1 MCLCSGLQ
9 QQQPLEEWVKSLG
22 EFLRQLDTLL
32 STNER
37 LASQL
42 PFTLNKRKLNPKT
55 LEGEQRIAKIF
66 EFDPTEYHTQTLL
79 KLNIK
84 KWAEQPSSFTQLQKQ
99 LVYNRK
105 IPAYEI
111 IFESLQLQQSDA
123 HSCILRRFQSV
134 ALYRQRERQ
143 ARNDN
148 AKTIASAL
156 FPLIHPPEDGDDLP
170 EDGNNLQDL
179 SNTIETLIQAGP
191 RYDSIGKRLCLG
203 SLFLLGDAIPNNI
216 WEKWLPS
223 KGARFDRAMDYLIE
237 KKIVTIGSKYNEL
250 GEKILAYYDSRLP
263 VMPEIV
269 WMNDNVQGI
278 HTKPRR
284 QRHSQKKATAS
295 DPNPQYNQADR
306 NTTNSTKKSQK
317 RGSSNPQLGTKRLKA
332 TTACSATNDE
342 RAEVNE
348 QGHNGTL
355 MQALLKVVEHEVD
368 QIPAESSSTLGP
380 TPLTT
385 WESHMP
391 FDGSAPRSEVG
402 NLVSFQS
409 NGVSRETQMS
419 ESESRAGNSCVGYVT
434 SYDSAVNRFRQSS
447 NPVSQWS
454 ILSQSQKASK
464 TWVEPSGQKES
475 SQVYRQPENN
485 NLNGWNEGH
494 VLSLPPDQI
503 NDLINNIGNQD
514 NTLDGWNQGHVLS
527 LPPNQIDDL
536 INNIGNQ
543 DNTLDG
549 WNQGHVLSLPPNQI
563 DDLINNIGTQDN
575 TLDGWNQGHVLSLP
589 PGQIDDLINNMD
601 NEDNTL
607 NGWNQGQV
615 LSLPPDQIDGLI
627 NNIGNQDNTL
637 DGWNQGHVLS
647 LPPNQI
653 DDFINSGH
661 NINIPPPGQIDN
673 WINGM
678 NHPQDN
684 THNATINQWSQPI
697 TC

>member
-1 MCLCSGLQ
+1 MCLCSALQ
-9 QQQPLEEWVKSLG
+9 QQQPLKEWVESLG
-22 EFLRQLDTLL
+22 EFLGQLDRLL

-42 PFTLNKRKLNPKT
+42 PFTLNKRKLNPKPP
-55 LEGEQRIAKIF
+55 EGEQRIAKIF

-84 KWAEQPSSFTQLQKQ
+84 KWAAQPSSFTQLQKQ
-99 LVYNRK
+99 QVYSRK
-105 IPAYEI
+105 NPAYEI

-143 ARNDN
+143 ARNDD

-156 FPLIHPPEDGDDLP
+156 FPLIHPLEDGDDLP
-170 EDGNNLQDL
+170 EDGNNLQHL

-223 KGARFDRAMDYLIE
+223 TGARFDRAMDYLIE
-237 KKIVTIGSKYNEL
+237 KEIVTIGSKYNEL

-263 VMPEIV
+263 MMPEIV
-269 WMNDNVQGI
+269 WMNDNVQGK

-284 QRHSQKKATAS
+284 QRHSQKKATAPA
-295 DPNPQYNQADR
+295 PNPQYIQVDR

-317 RGSSNPQLGTKRLKA
+317 RGSSNPQLGRKRLKA

-342 RAEVNE
+342 GAEVNE

-355 MQALLKVVEHEVD
+355 MEALLTVVEHEVD
-368 QIPAESSSTLGP
+368 QIPAESSSTLRP
-380 TPLTT
+380 TSLTT

-409 NGVSRETQMS
+409 NGVSRETQTS
-419 ESESRAGNSCVGYVT
+419 GSESRAGDSCVGYVT
-434 SYDSAVNRFRQSS
+434 SYDDSAVNRLRQSS

-454 ILSQSQKASK
+454 LLSQSQKVNK

-503 NDLINNIGNQD
+503 DDLINNMGNQDNTLDGWNQGYVLSPPDQIDDLIDNMGNQDTTLDGWNQGQVLSLPPDQIDDLINNMDNEDSTLNGWNQGHVLSPPDQIDDLINNMGNQDTILDGWNQGQVLSLPPAQIDDLINNMDTED

-527 LPPNQIDDL
+527 LPPD
-536 INNIGNQ
+536 
-543 DNTLDG
+543 
-549 WNQGHVLSLPPNQI
+549 
-563 DDLINNIGTQDN
+563 
-575 TLDGWNQGHVLSLP
+575 
-589 PGQIDDLINNMD
+589 
-601 NEDNTL
+601 
-607 NGWNQGQV
+607 
-615 LSLPPDQIDGLI
+615 
-627 NNIGNQDNTL
+627 
-637 DGWNQGHVLS
+637 
-647 LPPNQI
+647 QI

-661 NINIPPPGQIDN
+661 NIPPPGQIDN
-673 WINGM
+673 WINSM
-678 NHPQDN
+678 NNPEDN
-684 THNATINQWSQPI
+684 TRNATINQWSQPI

>member
-1 MCLCSGLQ
+1 MCLCSALQ
-9 QQQPLEEWVKSLG
+9 QQQPLEEVCREDFDGITQWVESLG
-22 EFLRQLDTLL
+22 EFLGQLDRLL

-42 PFTLNKRKLNPKT
+42 PFTLNKRKLNPKPP
-55 LEGEQRIAKIF
+55 EGEQRIAKIF
-66 EFDPTEYHTQTLL
+66 EFDPTEYHTRTLL

-84 KWAEQPSSFTQLQKQ
+84 KWAAQPSSFTQLQKQ
-99 LVYNRK
+99 LVYSRK
-105 IPAYEI
+105 NPAYEI

-143 ARNDN
+143 ARNDD

-156 FPLIHPPEDGDDLP
+156 FPLIHPPEDGDDPP
-170 EDGNNLQDL
+170 EDGNNMQDL

-223 KGARFDRAMDYLIE
+223 TGSRFDRAMDYLIE
-237 KKIVTIGSKYNEL
+237 KGIVTIGSKYNEL

-269 WMNDNVQGI
+269 WMNDNVQGK

-284 QRHSQKKATAS
+284 QRHSQKKATAPA
-295 DPNPQYNQADR
+295 PNPQYIQVDR
-306 NTTNSTKKSQK
+306 NTTNSTKTSQK
-317 RGSSNPQLGTKRLKA
+317 RGSSNPQLGRKRLKA

-355 MQALLKVVEHEVD
+355 MQALLTVVEHEVD

-380 TPLTT
+380 TSLTT

-402 NLVSFQS
+402 NLASFQS

-419 ESESRAGNSCVGYVT
+419 GSDSRAGNSCVGYVT
-434 SYDSAVNRFRQSS
+434 SYDSAVNRLLQSS
-447 NPVSQWS
+447 NPLSQWS
-454 ILSQSQKASK
+454 LLSQSQKASK

-485 NLNGWNEGH
+485 NLNGWN
-494 VLSLPPDQI
+494 
-503 NDLINNIGNQD
+503 
-514 NTLDGWNQGHVLS
+514 QGHVLS
-527 LPPNQIDDL
+527 PPD
-536 INNIGNQ
+536 
-543 DNTLDG
+543 
-549 WNQGHVLSLPPNQI
+549 
-563 DDLINNIGTQDN
+563 
-575 TLDGWNQGHVLSLP
+575 
-589 PGQIDDLINNMD
+589 QIDDLINNMD
-601 NEDNTL
+601 NQDNTL
-607 NGWNQGQV
+607 NGWNQGHV
-615 LSLPPDQIDGLI
+615 LSPPDQIDDLI
-627 NNIGNQDNTL
+627 NNMDNQGNTLNGWNQGYVLSPPDQIDDLINNMDNQDNTL
-637 DGWNQGHVLS
+637 NGWNQGHVLIIRDQTTCS
-647 LPPNQI
+647 ASSESKNEEAMECGL
-653 DDFINSGH
+653 GLERLA
-661 NINIPPPGQIDN
+661 INILRN
-673 WINGM
+673 
-678 NHPQDN
+678 
-684 THNATINQWSQPI
+684 S
-697 TC
+697 